1 MPIVLPPPSAV
12 AKYPL
17 AAELLKENSGKMKTR
32 SQTVS
37 QRQDPAL
44 PSRKRQRQATSKSA
58 KSVTKKRVKG
68 TRGGLEIFLK
78 LPTEVFTQIVEML
91 NPGDLI
97 VLTRTNKFFRHLLL
111 SRRRATAIWRQS
123 FKNVPDLPGCPPDM
137 CEPQYAA
144 LVFSPYC
151 TFCGKLV
158 RRGSV
163 DASSRV
169 CICTPCEQ
177 KTQPEL
183 ELVSAGTVERSMWRL
198 IPQRWEDGELCFL
211 RRDITLVGARMSMLK
226 ASGDNS
232 ALQLWQSDQ
241 AKYVQ
246 QKKKHSSDLDNYL
259 ISGLNN
265 EWEQRERTRKT
276 RKSEIQSRLRALGWS
291 REDDMHFWYGSKDRK
306 AWDALVDQPK
316 PLTERGWEIMKP
328 KLTTLLENNRR
339 QHSDD
344 RIARRIPDFCK
355 ELEKYQ
361 STSTMRRSFRIHPAK
376 IEDKP
381 KAGPDL
387 AAPFP
392 QSVDI
397 SRCELIRSLLETEFP
412 LEDTAKLIQERA
424 EEIEQEV
431 LTWQRKSED
440 HFVGLIQ
447 EANSNQVS
455 KSKML
460 RVSQDNLSHQF
471 SSNAIILMRAD
482 SFFRVGSGLAGYAY
496 SYGNAMN
503 IPRSDSQPPSF
514 EFHSKGSKIA
524 RALLAEIESPD
535 ASFLDFSGIRRF
547 LCGRCGSST
556 LMSWEEI
563 VNHYLSEEIE
573 WEKKQPLVPIFTQ
586 LEIAYNHVH
595 VLTPQNSPL
604 VRLLNAT
611 EALAFETNQDRWSKK
626 ECLCRLCN
634 RASVKQVNS
643 EGDMVG
649 HIRSV
654 HGIIEPN
661 STEHFKIKNIAFQLR
676 KTRVPD
682 PGYPVW

>member
-1 MPIVLPPPSAV
+1 ML
-12 AKYPL
+12 
-17 AAELLKENSGKMKTR
+17 
-32 SQTVS
+32 
-37 QRQDPAL
+37 DP
-44 PSRKRQRQATSKSA
+44 R
-58 KSVTKKRVKG
+58 
-68 TRGGLEIFLK
+68 
-78 LPTEVFTQIVEML
+78 
-91 NPGDLI
+91 DLI
-97 VLTRTNKFFRHLLL
+97 TLTRTNKFFRHLLL

-163 DASSRV
+163 DASLRV

-183 ELVSAGTVERSMWRL
+183 ELVSAGTVERSMWRF
-198 IPQRWEDGELCFL
+198 IPQRWEDGELWFL
-211 RRDITLVGARMSMLK
+211 RRDITFVSAKMSMLK
-226 ASGDNS
+226 ASGDDS

-246 QKKKHSSDLDNYL
+246 HKKKHSSDLDNYL
-259 ISGLNN
+259 ISGLNS
-265 EWEQRERTRKT
+265 EWEQRERTKKT
-276 RKSEIQSRLRALGWS
+276 RKSDAIRIQSRLRALGWS
-291 REDDMHFWYGSKDRK
+291 RKDDMHFWSGDKDGK
-306 AWDALVDQPK
+306 AWYALINQPK
-316 PLTERGWEIMKP
+316 PLTERGWETIKP

-339 QHSDD
+339 QNSDFKKAEWAQA
-344 RIARRIPDFCK
+344 ICE
-355 ELEKYQ
+355 ELAKYRP
-361 STSTMRRSFRIHPAK
+361 TSTMRKPFRIYTTK
-376 IEDKP
+376 IEGKSN
-381 KAGPDL
+381 AGPDL

-392 QSVDI
+392 QCVDI
-397 SRCELIRSLLETEFP
+397 SRYELVHSLVETEFP
-412 LEDTAKLIQERA
+412 LEDIAKVIQERT

-431 LTWQRKSED
+431 LAWQRKSENY
-440 HFVGLIQ
+440 FIGLIQ
-447 EANSNQVS
+447 ETNSIQVS
-455 KSKML
+455 ESKVL
-460 RVSQDNLSHQF
+460 RVSQDNSSHEL
-471 SSNAIILMRAD
+471 SSNATLLLRAD
-482 SFFRVGSGLAGYAY
+482 SFFRAGSGRAEYAY

-503 IPRSDSQPPSF
+503 LPRPDKDVRFASLDSQLSTF
-514 EFHSKGSKIA
+514 DFHSKGSSIA

-654 HGIIEPN
+654 HEITEPN
-661 STEHFKIKNIAFQLR
+661 STEHFKVKNRAFQLR

-682 PGYPVW
+682 PGYLVW